1 MLVKDYM
8 TRHPIMVPADM
19 RIAEAQRLMVDNNI
33 RHLPVVGDGKR
44 LEGLVTRQRLAIAP
58 EQLLSLD
65 VWEITRYLSN
75 LTVGKVMVTGRDLQ
89 TIGPEATL
97 EDAADKLLRHKISGL
112 TVVEE
117 GVVVGMLTDTDLLV
131 ELMNLL
137 GAIDTGWRIVMR
149 VPDRQGEFSRL
160 TRAISERGWG
170 IMAMGSVRSPRQPDK
185 WDLILKVR
193 RAPHAE
199 LMQVLQGLHDQEIVD
214 VRETTAY
221 TAEREAA
228 R

>member
-8 TRHPIMVPADM
+8 TKHPIMIAADM
-19 RIAEAQRLMVDNNI
+19 RIADAQRLMMDNNI
-33 RHLPVVGDGKR
+33 RHLPVVADGKR
-44 LEGLVTRQRLAIAP
+44 LVGIVTRQRLSIPP
-58 EQLLSLD
+58 EQLGSLD
-65 VWEITRYLSN
+65 VWEITRYLST
-75 LTVGKVMVTGRDLQ
+75 LTVGKVMIGGPDLK

-97 EDAADKLLRHKISGL
+97 EEAADLMLRNKISGL
-112 TVVEE
+112 SVCVD

-149 VPDRQGEFSRL
+149 VPDRLGEFSRL

-185 WDLILKVR
+185 WDIILKVR
-193 RAPHAE
+193 HASHAD
-199 LMQVLQGLHDQEIVD
+199 LMQVLSGLHEQEIID
-214 VRETTAY
+214 VRETAAY
-221 TAEREAA
+221 QAEREGA